1 MIDLQH
7 RLAEHFAALQAE
19 RTGRVYFIEHDL
31 DPVEL
36 AGLWNSVREELAAK
50 PLEHVSWSVAP
61 LPLLVA
67 ATEVGYRYRGNGTDF
82 WPRLEA
88 ELDTSLDQA
97 ARSRIR
103 HLFHVASDRYRG
115 AQPADSPWARAFHL
129 IAWPIN
135 HALLPVEFHRPLAS
149 VLPRLRER
157 VRDLNDASLYA
168 SVRHAVR
175 QSSARFETWLA
186 DADLVTMM
194 VRHLLGEPAQ
204 GLSPVALD
212 RIGADLFADDVA
224 RRDVATANRA
234 QKLAKPK
241 PKEQKTLPPVEGL
254 LQLQFADGKL
264 LLTAQFPLL
273 DIGVEAGLRRELRMR
288 RYAPQ
293 LWGVSSR
300 VPSEQL
306 LSGVPFVVNLP
317 RAPKADSPLL
327 PDLDALLV
335 PEEHKSLLRSLC
347 LDLTPPLLFARSSDG
362 AFARQVRGT
371 QLSAA
376 KRYWL
381 LVEKGFPADV
391 DAFPRLGEVG
401 PYAVVELDPT
411 VDAAAGVLKAR
422 GYHVSQNTS
431 VLLAGAPSLDVTARL
446 PRFLAGDPL
455 YVVPREGA
463 TGEMMVATDREEVWV
478 ENAAVR
484 VAVEPGEHC
493 LGVMVD
499 GAPGR
504 REFRFRGEA
513 QRPAERPRI
522 CWVDL
527 HAPEFTVEALLSRK
541 ISLRVEAI
549 APLEG
554 LEVGVELRAAGRT
567 MSVSTRLG
575 PLPQVIAGDEEL
587 WARLLDDD
595 AAILVHRD
603 VRPTLHVSVGSL
615 AARTFELDRRVRSC
629 WWEQTG
635 EGSVLRSEL
644 GDVEYGVVAATAPL
658 APPAAAVPRELDDA
672 VLYAPLGIDVTTFGA
687 AAPFSTLCV
696 APDRLSLSPPRLAR
710 PHLRRGRVAG
720 APGEPGLEP
729 LLEAYLRWA
738 VAESAS
744 SVAEVRR
751 RQVTTLLEGW
761 AVEVACGP
769 EWAKREA
776 TLRHVSS
783 DPWQCLT
790 HSLERRRPWGA
801 VDLSRAESAALARS
815 IVSEIRRAIP
825 EVWVRIGPPMD
836 LSTADIEVLNRA
848 YRHAIEAIRAPGNP
862 PAPEWEHS
870 DPAARPALP
879 WTEWLQEAKGQAE
892 LHPLAE
898 LLLPTAPADLLV
910 GLDYTLLSPEQAL
923 EEFVR
928 WGSHARPAL
937 VGGAVPR
944 PVLEAALLLWLAP
957 ERAIHLDWRG
967 AVDTLVIDRSV
978 ARAARYMALRSRD
991 FVTSARVGA

>member
-1 MIDLQH
+1 MNDLQQ
-7 RLAEHFAALQAE
+7 RLAAHFTALKAE
-19 RTGRVYFIEHDL
+19 RTGRVYFIEHNL

-36 AGLWNSVREELAAK
+36 AGLWNAVREGLVTE
-50 PLEHVSWSVAP
+50 PVEHVSWSVAP

-67 ATEVGYRYRGNGTDF
+67 ATEVGYQYRGHGTDF
-82 WPRLEA
+82 WPLLEA
-88 ELDTSLDQA
+88 ELDMSLGPA

-103 HLFHVASDRYRG
+103 HLFDVASDRYRG
-115 AQPADSPWARAFHL
+115 AQPADSPWARAFRL
-129 IAWPIN
+129 IAWPIG

-157 VRDLNDASLYA
+157 VRDLNDGSLYA

-175 QSSARFETWLA
+175 QPSARFETWLA

-224 RRDVATANRA
+224 RRDVATANRI
-234 QKLAKPK
+234 QKSAKPK
-241 PKEQKTLPPVEGL
+241 PKEQKALPPVEGL
-254 LQLQFADGKL
+254 LQLQSADGRL
-264 LLTAQFPLL
+264 LLTAQFPRL
-273 DIGVEAGLRRELRMR
+273 DPEVESELRRELRMR

-306 LSGVPFVVNLP
+306 LSGVSFVVNLP
-317 RAPKADSPLL
+317 QAPQADTPLL
-327 PDLDALLV
+327 LDVDALLI
-335 PEEHKSLLRSLC
+335 PDEHKNLLRSLC

-371 QLSAA
+371 QLSVS

-381 LVEKGFPADV
+381 LVEKGFPAGV
-391 DAFPRLGEVG
+391 DAFPRLGDVG

-411 VDAAAGVLKAR
+411 VDAAAAVLKER

-455 YVVPREGA
+455 YVVPRGGA
-463 TGEMMVATDREEVWV
+463 TGEMMVATDKEEVWV
-478 ENAAVR
+478 EDAAVR

-493 LGVMVD
+493 LGVMID

-513 QRPAERPRI
+513 QWPAERPRL

-541 ISLRVEAI
+541 ISLRIETV

-554 LEVGVELRAAGRT
+554 LEVTVELRAAGRT

-587 WARLLDDD
+587 WTRLLDDD
-595 AAILVHRD
+595 AVALVHRD
-603 VRPTLHVSVGSL
+603 VRPTLHVFVGSL
-615 AARTFELDRRVRSC
+615 AARTFEFDRRVRSC

-635 EGSVLRSEL
+635 EGFVLRSEL
-644 GDVEYGVVAATAPL
+644 GDVEYGVVAAEAPL
-658 APPAAAVPRELDDA
+658 APPAAAVPERNDA
-672 VLYAPLGIDVTTFGA
+672 VLYAPLGIDTAAFGA
-687 AAPFSTLCV
+687 VASFSTLCV
-696 APDRLSLSPPRLAR
+696 APDRLSLSPPRMTR
-710 PHLRRGRVAG
+710 PRLRRGRAAG

-751 RQVTTLLEGW
+751 RQVATLLEGW

-783 DPWQCLT
+783 DPWQCLILG
-790 HSLERRRPWGA
+790 LEWRRPWGA
-801 VDLSRAESAALARS
+801 ASLSPAEGAALARS
-815 IVSEIRRAIP
+815 VVSEIRRAIP

-836 LSTADIEVLNRA
+836 LGTADIEVLNQA
-848 YRHAIEAIRAPGNP
+848 YRHACAAIRAPGDP
-862 PAPEWEHS
+862 PAPEVDDF

-879 WTEWLQEAKGQAE
+879 WGDWLQEAKSRAE

-898 LLLPTAPADLLV
+898 LLLPTAAADLLV
-910 GLDYTLLSPEQAL
+910 GLDYTLLLPEQAL

-944 PVLEAALLLWLAP
+944 PVFEAALLLWLAP

-967 AVDTLVIDRSV
+967 VVDTLVIDRSV

-991 FVTSARVGA
+991 FVTSDRDGA